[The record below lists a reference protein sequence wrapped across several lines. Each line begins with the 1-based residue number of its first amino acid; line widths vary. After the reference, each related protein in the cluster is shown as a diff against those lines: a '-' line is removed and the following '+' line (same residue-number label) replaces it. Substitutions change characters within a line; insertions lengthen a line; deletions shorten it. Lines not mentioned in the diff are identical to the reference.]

1 MLPAMIQFRK
11 VLGATLLACLVLAPT
26 ALADVT
32 ASPYVSSSNPR
43 LGAHGDLTTGATFT
57 YGSSTTESA
66 KRVIYDLP
74 AGLTFNAGAVA
85 VGDVC
90 SQSTFDNGV
99 CPAASQVGSVKVT
112 ALATLGIFTTTIPDL
127 PGTISLIQ
135 GAGGATKLGLRFYN
149 ADPEITLR
157 ATEQLSTISGGVVR
171 LTSDVLP
178 KSLTAAGQ
186 TATFQL
192 TKLEQKLF
200 GTVGGTSFITNPAS
214 GTSWDAFAYF
224 QGFDSNT
231 NANSDPLAEGGGNHF
246 VKSSALT
253 IAVEPDPP
261 ATPSTPPPGPSTPA
275 PTPVDYSVSVKNVKK
290 CLKTPSLQVTPTI
303 ASAAQVASIT
313 ILANKKQVKKLTAP
327 TISAKVKLPKSLKLK
342 KNKSYSYEVQVQFK
356 PDAANPNGL
365 IVKKSAKFKL
375 CK

>member
-90 SQSTFDNGV
+90 SQ
-99 CPAASQVGSVKVT
+99 
-112 ALATLGIFTTTIPDL
+112 ATLGIYTTTIPDL